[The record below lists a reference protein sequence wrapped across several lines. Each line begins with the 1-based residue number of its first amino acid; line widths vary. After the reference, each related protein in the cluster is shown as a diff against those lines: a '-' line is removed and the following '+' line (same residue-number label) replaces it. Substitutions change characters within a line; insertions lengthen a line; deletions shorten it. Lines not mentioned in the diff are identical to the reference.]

1 MSWFHLIVLALIQGL
16 SEFLP
21 ISSSAHLIL
30 PSQLLGWPDQG
41 PLIDVM
47 AHFGSLFAVLLYFRR
62 DVLDILKGVLDL
74 LQRKLNTNSALAL
87 NLIISTPP
95 ALFLG
100 FLLASKGWD
109 DLLRSPLIIACTTI
123 FFGVLLWLSDVKAK
137 SDKPVKELTWG
148 GAVTLGLAQSLALI
162 PGTSRSGITM
172 TAGRTLGL
180 SREAAARF
188 SMLMSLPII
197 GAGGLYAMY
206 KLISTDATAQSAGLQ
221 SATLM
226 NGLVVAGL
234 SFVTAYAC
242 IAVFMKWVGRI
253 GFFPFMIYRLLLGAG
268 LLIWIVAA

>member
-1 MSWFHLIVLALIQGL
+1 MSWLHLIVLALIQGL
-16 SEFLP
+16 TEFLP

-30 PSQLLGWPDQG
+30 PSKIFGWPDQG

-62 DVLDILKGVLDL
+62 DVADILSGTLDL
-74 LQRKLNTNSALAL
+74 LQRKLNTKSALAL

-95 ALFLG
+95 ALLLG
-100 FLLASKGWD
+100 FLLASNGWD
-109 DLLRSPLIIACTTI
+109 ELLRSPLIIAFTTI
-123 FFGVLLWLSDVKAK
+123 FFGVLLWLSDVKAN
-137 SDKPVKELTWG
+137 SDKPVKELSWG
-148 GAVTLGLAQSLALI
+148 GAVALGLAQSLALI

-188 SMLMSLPII
+188 SMLMSLPVI
-197 GAGGLYAMY
+197 GASGLYAMY
-206 KLISTDATAQSAGLQ
+206 KLMGAEPTAQ

-242 IAVFMKWVGRI
+242 IALFMKWVGRI

-268 LLIWIVAA
+268 LLIWIMAT

>member
-1 MSWFHLIVLALIQGL
+1 MSWFHLIILALIQGL
-16 SEFLP
+16 TEFLP

-30 PSQLLGWPDQG
+30 PSKLLDWPDQG

-62 DVLDILKGVLDL
+62 DVADISRGCVDL
-74 LQRKLNTNSALAL
+74 LRRKLNTNSALAL
-87 NLIISTPP
+87 NLILSTPP
-95 ALFLG
+95 ALIAG
-100 FLLASKGWD
+100 FILAKTGMDDAIRLL
-109 DLLRSPLIIACTTI
+109 PIIAFTTI
-123 FFGVLLWLSDVKAK
+123 VFGVLLWISDVKAK
-137 SDKPVKELTWG
+137 SDRPVQDLTWG
-148 GAVTLGLAQSLALI
+148 GAVILGLAQSLALI

-180 SREAAARF
+180 SREASARF

-197 GAGGLYAMY
+197 GASGLYAML
-206 KLISTDATAQSAGLQ
+206 KLMSAEPTAQ

-242 IAVFMKWVGRI
+242 IALFMKWVGRI
-253 GFFPFMIYRLLLGAG
+253 GFFPFMIYRLILGFG
-268 LLIWIVAA
+268 LLIWIFAT